1 MYPLGVENQF
11 NLYNQLKHIA
21 METINIILSRPKVQS
36 ITFSKKTVTIVTVD
50 NMSHTYSMEYFMSN
64 ILPKLTKEQP
74 K

>member
-1 MYPLGVENQF
+1 
-11 NLYNQLKHIA
+11 
-21 METINIILSRPKVQS
+21 METINLILSRPKVQS

-50 NMSHTYSMEYFMSN
+50 NMSHTYSMKYFMDN

>member
-1 MYPLGVENQF
+1 
-11 NLYNQLKHIA
+11 
-21 METINIILSRPKVQS
+21 METIQIILSRPKVAS
-36 ITFSKKTVTIVTVD
+36 ITFNKKTVTIVTVD